1 MGELLLENMNW
12 CDIICIGSNHYE
24 KNTWNKFRTQKIK
37 VTTESFNKIN
47 KGANYKG
54 HYYTKLIII
63 LRDMKNIIKK
73 AVEQI

>member
-1 MGELLLENMNW
+1 MKKILETNSEL
-12 CDIICIGSNHYE
+12 
-24 KNTWNKFRTQKIK
+24 KKIK

-63 LRDMKNIIKK
+63 LRDMKNIIK
-73 AVEQI
+73 

>member
-1 MGELLLENMNW
+1 MKKILETNSEL
-12 CDIICIGSNHYE
+12 
-24 KNTWNKFRTQKIK
+24 KKIK